1 MLKDQIPHHVI
12 QLVGAHVNLI
22 SQATSVQN
30 VPLAFLGSLNAKVI
44 LKLLKRTDTS
54 FIVTQVKL
62 QTNFCQL

>member
-44 LKLLKRTDTS
+44 LNIY
-54 FIVTQVKL
+54 FIHSQVRKI
-62 QTNFCQL
+62 